1 MNIEAFMSSEIFAFV
16 VLPILIFLSRILDQS
31 VGILRIIF
39 ATKGLR
45 LPAFFTAF
53 FESFIWLMA
62 ISQIMNHLDNI
73 FCYVA
78 FAGGFATGNVVGIM
92 LEKRISIGYVMVRVI
107 FQMDSQ
113 KTIELLKEHK
123 YRFTTSDGLG
133 MEGPVK
139 ILFCTTQRKNLKNFL
154 QILKQNNPMA
164 FYTVEDVKMIKEGEF
179 GHKKKWFLG
188 QNIIK

>member
-1 MNIEAFMSSEIFAFV
+1 MNIEAFISTDIFTFV

-45 LPAFFTAF
+45 TQSFFTAF

-73 FCYVA
+73 FCYLA
-78 FAGGFATGNVVGIM
+78 FAGGFATGNVVGIL

-107 FQMDSQ
+107 FQKDSE
-113 KTIELLKEHK
+113 KTIQLLKQSE
-123 YRFTTSDGLG
+123 YRFTTSNGDG

-139 ILFCTTQRKNLKNFL
+139 ILFCTTKRKNLKNFL
-154 QILKQNNPMA
+154 NILKQNNPLA

-179 GHKKKWFLG
+179 GHKRKWFIG
-188 QNIIK
+188 QNFIK